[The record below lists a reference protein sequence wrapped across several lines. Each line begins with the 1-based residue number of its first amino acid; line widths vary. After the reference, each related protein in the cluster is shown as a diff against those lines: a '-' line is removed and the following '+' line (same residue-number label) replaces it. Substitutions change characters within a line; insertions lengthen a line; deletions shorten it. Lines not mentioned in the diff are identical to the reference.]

1 MNEIIINIEGMHC
14 EGCSNRLEKVLNSKE
29 EIISA
34 KVSLEDKK
42 AEIKYNGLTEKEL
55 IKIIET
61 AGFKAK
67 IK

>member
-42 AEIKYNGLTEKEL
+42 AEIKYNGLAEKEL